1 MIEFLKIDSIAIFD
15 EIAIEFSP
23 GLNCITGETGAGKS
37 LIIGALTL
45 LMGAKTGPD
54 LIRPGR
60 EKASVEALFT
70 NTGQDL
76 VLRREIFASGRT
88 RCYINGDLATSE
100 KLSELTAGLIHIYG
114 QHQYQDLL
122 NPREQMR
129 ILEDLDGLDRQPAIL
144 AYHALETSRRDL
156 AGLEET
162 IAKARREQDEV
173 GFALRE
179 LTEARIEDGEEMHVA
194 QALET
199 ARAAETLKQS
209 AVDAF
214 ALLYSEPRSAME
226 QLSAAKTLLQRMS
239 AHDPRVIAVL
249 DALES
254 AMAQVDDAALSVR
267 DLKDGYEYDPDAI
280 ARLEERLRLLQDLK
294 HKYHTDEAGLLR
306 IKGEF
311 SARLNVLEDAGD
323 LIKTAQDSVEQA
335 HAAYLSASSKFLK
348 ARAAFARGFAERI
361 NADLKGLGMSGTRFS
376 VGQMDPS
383 TLEQLGL
390 DGDDISP
397 ARLLQGEFMI
407 RTNVGQKML
416 PLTKIASG
424 GELSRIML
432 AIKVQQRKLQDATL
446 IFDEIDAGISGQTAI
461 MIASRL
467 KSLALHAQA
476 IVITHLHQVAAQADS
491 HLRVSKAVAGH
502 DTVATIQPVAG
513 QDRVME
519 LARMMG
525 GENPGP
531 KVIAHARELMKG

>member
-1 MIEFLKIDSIAIFD
+1 M
-15 EIAIEFSP
+15 
-23 GLNCITGETGAGKS
+23 
-37 LIIGALTL
+37 
-45 LMGAKTGPD
+45 
-54 LIRPGR
+54 
-60 EKASVEALFT
+60 
-70 NTGQDL
+70 
-76 VLRREIFASGRT
+76 
-88 RCYINGDLATSE
+88 
-100 KLSELTAGLIHIYG
+100 H
-114 QHQYQDLL
+114 
-122 NPREQMR
+122 
-129 ILEDLDGLDRQPAIL
+129 ILEDLDGLDRQSAIV
-144 AYHALETSRRDL
+144 AYHALESSRRDL
-156 AGLEET
+156 ACLEDT

-173 GFALRE
+173 EFALRE
-179 LTEARIEDGEEMHVA
+179 LTEAHIEDGEETHIT

-226 QLSAAKTLLQRMS
+226 QLSTAKSLLKRMS
-239 AHDPRVIAVL
+239 THDPRVVSVL

-254 AMAQVDDAALSVR
+254 AMAQVEDVALSVR
-267 DLKDGYEYDPDAI
+267 DLMDGYEYDPDAI
-280 ARLEERLRLLQDLK
+280 ARLEERLHLLQDLK
-294 HKYHTDEAGLLR
+294 HKYHTDEVGLLR
-306 IKGEF
+306 FKDEL
-311 SARLNVLEDAGD
+311 SKRLNVIEDADD
-323 LIKTAQDSVEQA
+323 LIKAARDSVEQA
-335 HAAYLSASSKFLK
+335 HAAYLSASAKFLE

-361 NADLKGLGMSGTRFS
+361 NADLKALGMSGTRFS
-376 VGQMDPS
+376 VGQIDPS
-383 TLEQLGL
+383 ALEQLGL

-397 ARLLQGEFMI
+397 ARLLHGEFLI

-476 IVITHLHQVAAQADS
+476 IVITHLHQVAAQADC
-491 HLRVSKAVAGH
+491 HLKVSKAVAGH
-502 DTVATIQPVAG
+502 DTIATIQPVAG

-531 KVIAHARELMKG
+531 KVIAHARELMKI

>member
-15 EIAIEFSP
+15 EIAIEFAS

-45 LMGAKTGPD
+45 LMGAKTRPE

-60 EKASVEALFT
+60 EKAVVEALFT
-70 NTGQDL
+70 SAGREV
-76 VLRREIFASGRT
+76 VLKREIFASGRT
-88 RCYINGDLATSE
+88 RCYINGELATSE
-100 KLSELTAGLIHIYG
+100 KLSEITAGLINIYG

-122 NPREQMR
+122 NPREHMR
-129 ILEDLDGLDRQPAIL
+129 ILEDLDGLDRQEVMEAYQIL
-144 AYHALETSRRDL
+144 EKSRRNL
-156 AGLEET
+156 ANLEEEV
-162 IAKARREQDEV
+162 AKARREQEDIA
-173 GFALRE
+173 FSLKE
-179 LTEARIEDGEEMHVA
+179 LEDARIEADEEMRLT

-214 ALLYSEPRSAME
+214 ALLYSEPHSAMD
-226 QLSAAKTLLQRMS
+226 QLSTVKVLLQRMA
-239 AHDPRVIAVL
+239 AHDPRVNAVL
-249 DALES
+249 SSLES
-254 AMAQVDDAALSVR
+254 TMAQTEDAALSIR
-267 DLKDGYEYDPDAI
+267 DLKDAYEYDPDAI
-280 ARLEERLRLLQDLK
+280 ARFEERLHLIRDLK
-294 HKYHTDEAGLLR
+294 HKYRTDEAGLM
-306 IKGEF
+306 
-311 SARLNVLEDAGD
+311 
-323 LIKTAQDSVEQA
+323 LIKDGLSKRLAVIEDSGQLIKAAQDSVAQA
-335 HAAYLSASSKFLK
+335 RATYLVTTAKFLND
-348 ARAAFARGFAERI
+348 RAAFAHGFAERI

-376 VGQMDPS
+376 VDQTDPS
-383 TLEQLGL
+383 TIEQLVR
-390 DGDDISP
+390 DDADISP
-397 ARLLQGEFMI
+397 ARLLQGEFLI

-432 AIKVQQRKLQDATL
+432 AIKVQQRTLQDATL

-467 KSLALHAQA
+467 KALAMHAQS
-476 IVITHLHQVAAQADS
+476 IVITHLHQVAALADN
-491 HLRVSKAVAGH
+491 HLKVSKSVNGS
-502 DTVATIQPVAG
+502 DTIAATQQVAG
-513 QDRVME
+513 QERVME

>member
-1 MIEFLKIDSIAIFD
+1 MIEFLKIDSVAIFD
-15 EIAIEFSP
+15 EIAIEFSA

-60 EKASVEALFT
+60 EKATVEALFT
-70 NTGQDL
+70 HAGREL

-88 RCYINGDLATSE
+88 RCYINGELATSE

-122 NPREQMR
+122 NAREQMR
-129 ILEDLDGLDRQPAIL
+129 ILEELDGLDRQPVIQ
-144 AYHALETSRRDL
+144 AYQTLEASRRDL
-156 AGLEET
+156 ASLEET
-162 IAKARREQDEV
+162 IAKARREQEDA
-173 GFALRE
+173 GFSLSE
-179 LTEARIEDGEEMHVA
+179 LTDARIEDGEEMRVA

-214 ALLYSEPRSAME
+214 ALLYSEPHSAMD
-226 QLSAAKTLLQRMS
+226 QLSAAKSLLQRMS
-239 AHDPRVIAVL
+239 AHDPRVNAVL
-249 DALES
+249 SSLES
-254 AMAQVDDAALSVR
+254 SMAQVEDAALSVR
-267 DLKDGYEYDPDAI
+267 DLKDGYDYDPDAI
-280 ARLEERLRLLQDLK
+280 SRLEERLHLIRDLK
-294 HKYHTDEAGLLR
+294 RKYHTDEAGLLR
-306 IKGEF
+306 IRNEL
-311 SARLNVLEDAGD
+311 SERLSVLEDASH
-323 LIKTAQDSVEQA
+323 LIKAAQDRVAQS
-335 HAAYLSASSKFLK
+335 HAAYLRAAARFLK
-348 ARAAFARGFAERI
+348 DRAAFARGFAERI

-376 VGQMDPS
+376 LGQIDP
-383 TLEQLGL
+383 TTIARPGW
-390 DGDDISP
+390 DTDDISP

-416 PLTKIASG
+416 PLTRIASG

-432 AIKVQQRKLQDATL
+432 AIKVQQRTHQDATL

-467 KSLALHAQA
+467 KALARHAQS

-491 HLRVSKAVAGH
+491 HLRVFKTVAGQE
-502 DTVATIQPVAG
+502 TVASIEPVAG

>member
-15 EIAIEFSP
+15 EIAIEFAS

-60 EKASVEALFT
+60 EKAVVEALFS
-70 NTGQDL
+70 NAGQEV
-76 VLRREIFASGRT
+76 VLKREIFASGRT
-88 RCYINGDLATSE
+88 RCYINGELATTE
-100 KLSELTAGLIHIYG
+100 KMGELTTGLIHIYG

-122 NPREQMR
+122 NPREHMR
-129 ILEDLDGLDRQPAIL
+129 ILEDLDGLGRQVIMEAYQTLESTRRNLASLEDAI
-144 AYHALETSRRDL
+144 TQ
-156 AGLEET
+156 
-162 IAKARREQDEV
+162 ARREQEDIGFSLQELMDAHIEADEE
-173 GFALRE
+173 LR
-179 LTEARIEDGEEMHVA
+179 LA

-214 ALLYSEPRSAME
+214 ALLYSEPQSAMD
-226 QLSAAKTLLQRMS
+226 QLSSVKGLLKRMS
-239 AHDPRVIAVL
+239 AHDPRIDTVL
-249 DALES
+249 VSLES
-254 AMAQVDDAALSVR
+254 AMALIEDTSLTVR
-267 DLKDGYEYDPDAI
+267 DFKDAYEYDSDAI
-280 ARLEERLRLLQDLK
+280 SKLEERLHLIQDLK
-294 HKYHTDEAGLLR
+294 HKHHTDEAGLMR
-306 IKGEF
+306 IKNDLSE
-311 SARLNVLEDAGD
+311 RLTVLEDAGH
-323 LIKTAQDSVEQA
+323 LIKAAQDSVAQA
-335 HAAYLSASSKFLK
+335 HAAYLLAAAKFLK
-348 ARAAFARGFAERI
+348 DRAAFAQTFAERI

-376 VGQMDPS
+376 VSQIDPS
-383 TLEQLGL
+383 SIEDLSLN
-390 DGDDISP
+390 GDDISP

-432 AIKVQQRKLQDATL
+432 AIKVQQRKMQDATL

-467 KSLALHAQA
+467 KSLAEHAQS
-476 IVITHLHQVAAQADS
+476 IVITHLHQVAALADN
-491 HLRVSKAVAGH
+491 HLRVSKSVSGS
-502 DTVATIQPVAG
+502 DTIAAIQPVAG
-513 QDRVME
+513 HERVME